1 MHGLE
6 GAPFVVVCHGPQPPD
21 ANTTLQ
27 TRGCMTITG
36 GRQHE
41 DWPGIMKA
49 QKSAGPQS
57 ATHTLMVKSSLST
70 ARSGVNARWCRAQH
84 TAPTA
89 SELPSIS
96 CPTQWARCHHLRSQ
110 HFVRGSP
117 QNEQGCDTHPQCPSG
132 EKRRKLI
139 FVDSLSYVVHE
150 TRLVESFRLRPW
162 D

>member
-6 GAPFVVVCHGPQPPD
+6 GAPFVVCHGPQPPD

-27 TRGCMTITG
+27 ARGCMTITG

-70 ARSGVNARWCRAQH
+70 ARSVNARWSRAQH

-117 QNEQGCDTHPQCPSG
+117 RHRTSKGVYHERQSPMKNLEVS
-132 EKRRKLI
+132 
-139 FVDSLSYVVHE
+139 FSLLDLKFKCKNLFLMWGKHLGA
-150 TRLVESFRLRPW
+150 RI
-162 D
+162 